1 MRNDPQTPHI
11 DNKQRTEGSRTDVER
26 EKMKQHVATDEADNA
41 RKLGETRKG
50 NTDETPKA
58 P

>member
-1 MRNDPQTPHI
+1 MRNDPQTANI
-11 DNKQRTEGSRTDVER
+11 DNKQRTEDSRTDVER
-26 EKMKQHVATDEADNA
+26 EKMKQHQATDQADNA

-50 NTDETPKA
+50 NTDETPGS

>member
-1 MRNDPQTPHI
+1 MRNDPQTANI
-11 DNKQRTEGSRTDVER
+11 DNKQRTEDSRTDVER
-26 EKMKQHVATDEADNA
+26 EKMKQHQATDQADNA

-50 NTDETPKA
+50 NKDETPGS